1 MHLKKQTHQSKFRV
15 TCLLQ
20 LYVILLNYLLLF
32 ERETCFYSIF
42 RDYWETI
49 TGYVAF
55 YAAILFTFFAFLLP
69 WTVLI
74 LGGVDPF
81 TWLWTYLTKDQIRVR
96 LSMKLSLIENRLLI
110 MRSYRDLG
118 DGGAVLQVEIRFRLE
133 FNSYFLF

>member
-1 MHLKKQTHQSKFRV
+1 M
-15 TCLLQ
+15 
-20 LYVILLNYLLLF
+20 ILNYLLF

-81 TWLWTYLTKDQIRVR
+81 TWLWIYLTKDQIRVR
-96 LSMKLSLIENRLLI
+96 LSMKLSLIENRILI

-133 FNSYFLF
+133 FNSYFLFGDSWGKN

>member
-1 MHLKKQTHQSKFRV
+1 M
-15 TCLLQ
+15 
-20 LYVILLNYLLLF
+20 ILNYLLV
-32 ERETCFYSIF
+32 EHETCFYSIF

-110 MRSYRDLG
+110 MRSSRDLG
-118 DGGAVLQVEIRFRLE
+118 DGRAGLQVEIKIQVRI
-133 FNSYFLF
+133 

>member
-1 MHLKKQTHQSKFRV
+1 M
-15 TCLLQ
+15 
-20 LYVILLNYLLLF
+20 ILNYLLF
-32 ERETCFYSIF
+32 EHETCFYSIF

-96 LSMKLSLIENRLLI
+96 LSMKLSLIENGLL
-110 MRSYRDLG
+110 MSYRDLG
-118 DGGAVLQVEIRFRLE
+118 DGEAVLQVKIKFWLE
-133 FNSYFLF
+133 LNSYFLSLR